1 MDASIPSRLLESF
14 KVAYRFSRHE
24 ALACS
29 RPRLV
34 EDLVDMIVSS
44 RPVDEA
50 RLSVRTRAHCVVMVV
65 VSTQGVSASRGDTV
79 RRVLQ
84 IIRSSVEMIDRDR
97 QARPCL
103 HAVIISLSAAN
114 GIRRDLVLAK
124 NIIRF
129 LRGVSRQGR
138 NEYCVPSSRRT
149 HNHTVKPAE
158 HQRIE
163 QY

>member
-1 MDASIPSRLLESF
+1 M
-14 KVAYRFSRHE
+14 V
-24 ALACS
+24 
-29 RPRLV
+29 
-34 EDLVDMIVSS
+34 
-44 RPVDEA
+44 
-50 RLSVRTRAHCVVMVV
+50 VV

-84 IIRSSVEMIDRDR
+84 IIGLKEMIDRDR
-97 QARPCL
+97 QARSCL
-103 HAVIISLSAAN
+103 HAVIISLSAN

-129 LRGVSRQGR
+129 LRGVSRQRR
-138 NEYCVPSSRRT
+138 NEYRVPSSRGT

>member
-1 MDASIPSRLLESF
+1 
-14 KVAYRFSRHE
+14 
-24 ALACS
+24 
-29 RPRLV
+29 
-34 EDLVDMIVSS
+34 
-44 RPVDEA
+44 
-50 RLSVRTRAHCVVMVV
+50 
-65 VSTQGVSASRGDTV
+65 
-79 RRVLQ
+79 
-84 IIRSSVEMIDRDR
+84 MIDRDR

-129 LRGVSRQGR
+129 LRGISRQRR
-138 NEYCVPSSRRT
+138 NEYRIPSSRGT
-149 HNHTVKPAE
+149 HNHTVKPVE